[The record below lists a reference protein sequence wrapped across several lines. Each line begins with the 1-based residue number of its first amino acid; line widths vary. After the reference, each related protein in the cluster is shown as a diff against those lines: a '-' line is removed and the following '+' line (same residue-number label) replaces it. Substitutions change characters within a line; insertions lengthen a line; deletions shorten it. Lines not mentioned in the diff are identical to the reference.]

1 MKEIIV
7 KRDDDINLSLEIVG
21 DNFLR
26 VNLTE
31 CGCDNQFMDFAL
43 EEIDDLQEA
52 ISIMK
57 DRLKRNL
64 LDITDK
70 SDKKSDK
77 VSDTEQKVV
86 KNVSNNEQKVEE
98 KLTYGGEI
106 ADFPIEVVEKMLEM
120 QVEQGNKRD
129 VRNFEYYKAA
139 CASGYGF
146 NWRDTIEQYSFWH
159 EVINNK
165 NFNLFFERYPK
176 K

>member
-7 KRDDDINLSLEIVG
+7 KNDGRDIFSLEIVNENLRIYIG
-21 DNFLR
+21 DNQMGSSEYF
-26 VNLTE
+26 T
-31 CGCDNQFMDFAL
+31 L

-86 KNVSNNEQKVEE
+86 KNVSNNEQKVEK

-106 ADFPIEVVEKMLEM
+106 ADFPIEVVKKMLER

-129 VRNFEYYKAA
+129 IRVFEKRRTAGERSKGFVWGDTMEEYIFWDEVITRRNF
-139 CASGYGF
+139 
-146 NWRDTIEQYSFWH
+146 D
-159 EVINNK
+159 
-165 NFNLFFERYPK
+165 LFFERYPK